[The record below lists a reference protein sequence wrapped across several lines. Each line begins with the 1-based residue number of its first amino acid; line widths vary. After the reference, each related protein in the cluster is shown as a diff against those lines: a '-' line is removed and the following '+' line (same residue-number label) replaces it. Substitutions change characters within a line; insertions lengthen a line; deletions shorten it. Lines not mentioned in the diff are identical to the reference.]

1 MLVDLSIKEF
11 AKKVASS
18 EPVVPAGGC
27 VMALTGLMGVSL
39 LEMSVDSA
47 LGHPTGEMHPE
58 FFEDARIILS
68 KLREELTS
76 CIEGD
81 AVAYQ
86 GVLNAYK
93 SPKCTPEEVT
103 ERKAKV
109 QTAALAAIEV
119 PLKISEACLSAL
131 EPGIAML
138 PKVKIGVIGDLK
150 IGLLALKTGVEGSL
164 AAARINLS
172 LIYED
177 ALAKKFQIKINE
189 LQARFDGLAAGIK

>member
-1 MLVDLSIKEF
+1 MLVDLSISDF
-11 AKKVASS
+11 AKKVATS

-27 VMALTGLMGVSL
+27 VMALSGLMGVSL

-47 LGHPTGEMHPE
+47 CGHLTGEQHPE
-58 FFEDARIILS
+58 FFKDSKILLA
-68 KLREELTS
+68 KLRKDLSS

-81 AVAYQ
+81 ATAYQ
-86 GVLNAYK
+86 GVLDAYK
-93 SPKCTPEEVT
+93 LPKCTPEEVK

-109 QTAALAAIEV
+109 QAAALSAIEV
-119 PLKISEACLSAL
+119 PLKISEACLSAI

-138 PKVKIGVIGDLK
+138 PKVKLGVIGDLK
-150 IGLLALKTGVEGSL
+150 IGLLVLKTGVEGSL

-177 ALAKKFQIKINE
+177 AYANQFQSKINE
-189 LQARFDGLAAGIK
+189 LQAKYDTLAAKLK